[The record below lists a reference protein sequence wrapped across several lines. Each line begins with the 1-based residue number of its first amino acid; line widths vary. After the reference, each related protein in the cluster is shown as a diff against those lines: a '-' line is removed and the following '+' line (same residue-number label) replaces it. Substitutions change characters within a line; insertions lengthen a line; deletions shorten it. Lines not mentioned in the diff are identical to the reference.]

1 VLEQS
6 LVEEVLLGLIKSL
19 DEDESNLLVSILT
32 R

>member
-1 VLEQS
+1 VFEQS

>member
-1 VLEQS
+1 MLEQS